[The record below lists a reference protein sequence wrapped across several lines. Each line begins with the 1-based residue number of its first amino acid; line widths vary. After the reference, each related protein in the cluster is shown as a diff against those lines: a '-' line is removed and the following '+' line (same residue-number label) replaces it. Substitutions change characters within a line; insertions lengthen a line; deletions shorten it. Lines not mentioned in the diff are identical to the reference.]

1 MINIVIV
8 EDDPILAAIYEHKLK
23 DVDCSIQ
30 TATDGQFGYEL
41 ILKTKPDLVLLDLT
55 LPRLSGADILER
67 LRAQEEFKSLPVI
80 VFSASTTSA
89 LAGAA
94 RRAHALYVLPKEHS
108 TADKIVAIISRIF
121 PGSMKRKFQTVD
133 SARQA
138 EQTVGV
144 QVGQQQEKEAPPRGR
159 GKVLVAEDDLVIL
172 SVITSVIEK
181 EGYTVIAA
189 RDGREAYSVLRRDAD
204 IEAAIFDVQMPY
216 IEGTDLLR
224 YIRHDKL
231 LKDIPI
237 LIITAQTSINIQT
250 DVFASGVSQ
259 FAVKP
264 FTRAELR
271 RKFLGLMSSA
281 KA

>member
-1 MINIVIV
+1 M
-8 EDDPILAAIYEHKLK
+8 
-23 DVDCSIQ
+23 
-30 TATDGQFGYEL
+30 
-41 ILKTKPDLVLLDLT
+41 
-55 LPRLSGADILER
+55 
-67 LRAQEEFKSLPVI
+67 I

-94 RRAHALYVLPKEHS
+94 RRANALYVLPKEHS

-133 SARQA
+133 SARPA
-138 EQTVGV
+138 ELIAGV
-144 QVGQQQEKEAPPRGR
+144 QVEATTPQGR
-159 GKVLVAEDDLVIL
+159 GKVLVAEDDPVTL
-172 SVITSVIEK
+172 SIITDVIEK

-189 RDGREAYSVLRRDAD
+189 RDGREAYNLLRRDAD
-204 IEAAIFDVQMPY
+204 IEAAVFDVMMPH
-216 IEGTDLLR
+216 IVGTDLLR
-224 YIRHDKL
+224 YIRHNKL

-281 KA
+281 KS